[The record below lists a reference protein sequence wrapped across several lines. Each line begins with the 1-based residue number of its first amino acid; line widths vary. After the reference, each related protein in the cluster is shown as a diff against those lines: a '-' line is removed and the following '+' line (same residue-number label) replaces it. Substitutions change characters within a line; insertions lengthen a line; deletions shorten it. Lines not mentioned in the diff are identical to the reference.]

1 MAVVGCLV
9 FFFFD
14 TVGLD
19 VSLWQDA
26 RERTTKNGP
35 ASLTSR
41 PPAQQMFF
49 GLSPFVI
56 HGGFGPRMAALAG
69 GARVWGRRRRRGGE
83 LHRRST
89 PTVTADPGLR
99 GPRCARA
106 RAAEPRLAGREE
118 GGGGGGGKHTAGS
131 SLQLHYCCSAFRIEH
146 RDVAIS
152 LFGIRLA
159 RDSEWMM
166 LSYLFCGWGREIDGA
181 AAKL

>member
-1 MAVVGCLV
+1 MNHFNLFYYKINGSGWMFGF

-69 GARVWGRRRRRGGE
+69 GARV
-83 LHRRST
+83 
-89 PTVTADPGLR
+89 
-99 GPRCARA
+99 
-106 RAAEPRLAGREE
+106 
-118 GGGGGGGKHTAGS
+118 
-131 SLQLHYCCSAFRIEH
+131 
-146 RDVAIS
+146 
-152 LFGIRLA
+152 
-159 RDSEWMM
+159 
-166 LSYLFCGWGREIDGA
+166 
-181 AAKL
+181 